1 MWVRVLLCSTAMI
14 IVVACAPTSTPS
26 TVLADDAIT
35 VASFNFDES
44 QVVAEIYAQ
53 ALEAAGFTVHRVPQV
68 GTRELVIPAL
78 ERGLVEVVPEY
89 AGSASSFL
97 GGSPTADRSTTHDE
111 LSELLHDRGIEA
123 LDAAPA
129 QNHNALVVSAET
141 ADALSLRS
149 ISDLMPYARDMTLGG
164 PPECP
169 SRELCL
175 LGLETV
181 YGLAFNSFLP
191 LGGGGTFTGEAITRG
206 SVDVGIMFTTDSV
219 LAGHDLV
226 VLDDDRGLQ
235 PAENLTPLVR
245 EDTLQRFGPQVADV
259 LDLVSAQLTTEAL
272 RSLNGEIE
280 RGSEMATVA
289 EAWLNDHDLAPRGV
303 SEAPAEAQ

>member
-1 MWVRVLLCSTAMI
+1 
-14 IVVACAPTSTPS
+14 
-26 TVLADDAIT
+26 
-35 VASFNFDES
+35 
-44 QVVAEIYAQ
+44 
-53 ALEAAGFTVHRVPQV
+53 V

-97 GGSPTADRSTTHDE
+97 GGSPTADRSETHDE
-111 LSELLHDRGIEA
+111 LSELLHERGIEA

-149 ISDLMPYARDMTLGG
+149 ISDLIPYASDMTLGG

-181 YGLAFNSFLP
+181 YDLAFNSFLP

-206 SVDVGIMFTTDSV
+206 SVDVGIMFTTDGV
-219 LAGHDLV
+219 LAGHELV

-245 EDTLQRFGPQVADV
+245 DDTLQRFGPQVADV

-272 RSLNGEIE
+272 RSLNGEVE
-280 RGSEMATVA
+280 RGSDIATVA
-289 EAWLNDHDLAPRGV
+289 EAWLSDHEPALRSA
-303 SEAPAEAQ
+303 SEAPTEAQ